1 MALPYLIIN
10 ESLDVTFLPKFEAI
24 FKISDMVL
32 CLDQGWYH
40 HKCSHSYILNG
51 VVVHF
56 LLDNF
61 RGSFYIGFIFGT

>member
-51 VVVHF
+51 VVVHL